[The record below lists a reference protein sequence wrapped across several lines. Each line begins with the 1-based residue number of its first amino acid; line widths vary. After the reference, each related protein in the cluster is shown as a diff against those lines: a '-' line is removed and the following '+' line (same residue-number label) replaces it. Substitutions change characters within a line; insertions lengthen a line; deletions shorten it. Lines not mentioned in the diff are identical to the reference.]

1 MKISNIQDLVPSST
15 NLNSSVTS
23 RQDAL
28 EKFNSFNPALYSRT
42 RNFLN
47 GQISRLSSHIKHGII
62 SNKEIYEHVR
72 DKYTFNESEKFIQ
85 ELAWRDFWRS
95 YAYHH
100 PDQLWTD
107 VEEYKTGFQAHEYQD
122 DLPEDIASAETP
134 TQVINVF
141 IDQLLSTGYLHNHSR
156 MYLASYIVHFR
167 RVKWQAGAKFFL
179 SHLLDGDIASNNFS
193 WQWIA
198 STFAGKPYIFNLENV
213 HKYCHRSIEII
224 TEKNQEI
231 DGSYEEISSR
241 LFPNL

>member
-1 MKISNIQDLVPSST
+1 MKISSIKELIPTSKKS
-15 NLNSSVTS
+15 NSSILS

-28 EKFNSFNPALYSRT
+28 KKFQSFNPTLYAKT

-47 GQISRLSSHIKHGII
+47 GQISRLSAHIKYGIVT
-62 SNKEIYEHVR
+62 NKELYEYIR
-72 DKYTFNESEKFIQ
+72 DKYNFVESEKFIQ

-100 PDQLWTD
+100 PDQLWKD
-107 VEEYKTGFQAHEYQD
+107 VEEYKTGFLAREYAD
-122 DLPEDIASAETP
+122 NLPEDIISATTP
-134 TQVINVF
+134 TQIINVF
-141 IDQLLSTGYLHNHSR
+141 IEQLISTGYLHNHAR

-167 RVKWQAGAKFFL
+167 KVKWQAGAKFFM

-213 HKYCHRSIEII
+213 HKYCHRSIDILP
-224 TEKNQEI
+224 EKNREI
-231 DGSYEEISSR
+231 DGSYEEISTR

>member
-1 MKISNIQDLVPSST
+1 VKISSIQGLIPTSKNS
-15 NLNSSVTS
+15 NSSILS

-28 EKFNSFNPALYSRT
+28 EKFQSFNPTLYAKT

-47 GQISRLSSHIKHGII
+47 GQISRLSAHIKYGII
-62 SNKEIYEHVR
+62 TNKELYEYIR
-72 DKYTFNESEKFIQ
+72 DKYNFVESEKFIQ

-100 PDQLWTD
+100 PDQLWKD
-107 VEEYKTGFQAHEYQD
+107 VEEYKTGFLTREYAD
-122 DLPEDIASAETP
+122 NLPEDIISAATP
-134 TQVINVF
+134 TQIINVF
-141 IDQLLSTGYLHNHSR
+141 IEQLISTGYLHNHAR

-167 RVKWQAGAKFFL
+167 KVKWQAGAKFFM

-213 HKYCHRSIEII
+213 HKYCHRSIDILP
-224 TEKNQEI
+224 EKNREI
-231 DGSYEEISSR
+231 DGSYEEISTR

>member
-1 MKISNIQDLVPSST
+1 M
-15 NLNSSVTS
+15 
-23 RQDAL
+23 
-28 EKFNSFNPALYSRT
+28 
-42 RNFLN
+42 
-47 GQISRLSSHIKHGII
+47 
-62 SNKEIYEHVR
+62 
-72 DKYTFNESEKFIQ
+72 
-85 ELAWRDFWRS
+85 
-95 YAYHH
+95 
-100 PDQLWTD
+100 
-107 VEEYKTGFQAHEYQD
+107 EEYKTGFQAQEYQD
-122 DLPEDIASAETP
+122 DLPEDIASAKTP

-141 IDQLLSTGYLHNHSR
+141 IDQLLTTGYLHNHSR

-224 TEKNQEI
+224 PEKNQEI
-231 DGSYEEISSR
+231 DGSYEEISAR

>member
-1 MKISNIQDLVPSST
+1 MKISTIQDLIPTSKNS
-15 NLNSSVTS
+15 NSSMLS

-28 EKFNSFNPALYSRT
+28 EKFNSFNPALYAKT

-47 GQISRLSSHIKHGII
+47 GQISRLSAHIKYGII
-62 SNKEIYEHVR
+62 TNKELYQYIR
-72 DKYTFNESEKFIQ
+72 DKYNFVESEKFIQ

-100 PDQLWTD
+100 PDQLWTN
-107 VEEYKTGFQAHEYQD
+107 VEEYKTGFRAQEYQD
-122 DLPEDIASAETP
+122 NLPEDVMSATTP
-134 TQVINVF
+134 TQIINIF
-141 IDQLLSTGYLHNHSR
+141 IEQLTSAGYLHNHAR
-156 MYLASYIVHFR
+156 MYLASYIIHFR
-167 RVKWQAGAKFFL
+167 RVKWQAGAKFFM

-213 HKYCHRSIEII
+213 HKYCHKSIDII
-224 TEKNQEI
+224 PEKNREI

>member
-1 MKISNIQDLVPSST
+1 MQLFPTKYDKILGKVDLIQPIKYAS
-15 NLNSSVTS
+15 
-23 RQDAL
+23 
-28 EKFNSFNPALYSRT
+28 T
-42 RNFLN
+42 RNYKN
-47 GQISRLSSHIKHGII
+47 GNVTKLSPYISRGVI
-62 SNKEIYEHVR
+62 STRFIYEKLV
-72 DKYTFNESEKFIQ
+72 ESGINLKKCEKFIQ

-107 VEEYKTGFQAHEYQD
+107 VEEYKTGFQAQEYQD
-122 DLPEDIASAETP
+122 NLPEDIMSATTP
-134 TQVINVF
+134 TQIINIF
-141 IDQLLSTGYLHNHSR
+141 IEQLTSTGYLHNHAR
-156 MYLASYIVHFR
+156 MYLASYIIHFR
-167 RVKWQAGAKFFL
+167 RVKWQAGAKFFM

-213 HKYCHRSIEII
+213 HKYCHKSIDII
-224 TEKNQEI
+224 PEKNREI

>member
-1 MKISNIQDLVPSST
+1 MKISSIQGLIPTSKNS
-15 NLNSSVTS
+15 NSSILS

-28 EKFNSFNPALYSRT
+28 EKFQSFNPTLYAKT

-47 GQISRLSSHIKHGII
+47 GQISRLSAHIKYGII
-62 SNKEIYEHVR
+62 TNKELYEYIR
-72 DKYTFNESEKFIQ
+72 DKYNFVESEKFIQ

-100 PDQLWTD
+100 PDQLWKD
-107 VEEYKTGFQAHEYQD
+107 VEEYKTGFLTREYAD
-122 DLPEDIASAETP
+122 NLPEDIISAATP
-134 TQVINVF
+134 TQIINVF
-141 IDQLLSTGYLHNHSR
+141 IEQLISTGYLHNHAR

-167 RVKWQAGAKFFL
+167 KVKWQAGAKFFM

-213 HKYCHRSIEII
+213 HKYCHRSIDILP
-224 TEKNQEI
+224 EKNREI
-231 DGSYEEISSR
+231 DGSYEEISTR